1 MLKNFFERC
10 TGSNLDSF
18 DKLIDECFGTA
29 IYLCTDLHRFISS
42 SMRGKSAIFVH
53 CSWIFQFPSM
63 EMSSRRQ
70 CITSYFWFSSFYRN
84 HTKQPIA
91 YSQLLCLHCLCN
103 DDHAGY
109 WDKPPPQ
116 KKTKQTLEMRCFL
129 SNAAIATYYYTLKPP
144 FKRISA
150 FPVQTLLNHLCD
162 KIPLIRFYEAP
173 MRTKLLFRKYL
184 FNIVIRVPN

>member
-116 KKTKQTLEMRCFL
+116 KNPNKLWKWGVFCQTRRSLPT
-129 SNAAIATYYYTLKPP
+129 I
-144 FKRISA
+144 
-150 FPVQTLLNHLCD
+150 TLLNHRSRGFQ
-162 KIPLIRFYEAP
+162 RF
-173 MRTKLLFRKYL
+173 LFRHS
-184 FNIVIRVPN
+184 